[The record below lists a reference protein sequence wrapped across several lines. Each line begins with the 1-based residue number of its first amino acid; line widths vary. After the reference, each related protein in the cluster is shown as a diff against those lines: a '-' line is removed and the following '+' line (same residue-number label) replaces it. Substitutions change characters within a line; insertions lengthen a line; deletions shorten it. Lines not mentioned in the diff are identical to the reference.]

1 MGTTTSPWRGV
12 GAGSRTI
19 RRKTSTPGSRGTSTS
34 LSSTQSNAVASQ
46 VGKLI
51 AMHHGLIVKQTNG
64 EVEPDQWGASRY
76 SREQGANENQGAR
89 PGSQ

>member
-1 MGTTTSPWRGV
+1 M

-19 RRKTSTPGSRGTSTS
+19 GRKTSTPGSRGTS

-51 AMHHGLIVKQTNG
+51 AMHHGLIQKQTNG
-64 EVEPDQWGASRY
+64 EVEPDQWEASRC
-76 SREQGANENQGAR
+76 SREQGANENRGASK
-89 PGSQ
+89 PIV